1 MTAVIEAL
9 LDLSNIVGGFLLA
22 LALLAGIPQIGDG
35 LARAGGVLGPFG
47 WIVGIVALVCGGYF
61 LIYHLL
67 NGPHI
72 FHFELVAIGVGIALL
87 WDRLTGRA
95 PLTDRDGGTGRRQF
109 ARHRDTVADGDTV
122 LDRSPSTATTA
133 PATGWTLVLAIFGII
148 AIIVGF
154 QGLFTP
160 N

>member
-1 MTAVIEAL
+1 MIEAL

-22 LALLAGIPQIGDG
+22 LALLAAIPQVGDG

-61 LIYHLL
+61 FIYHLL

-72 FHFELVAIGVGIALL
+72 FHFEVVAIGVGIALL
-87 WDRLTGRA
+87 WDRLTGRT
-95 PLTDRDGGTGRRQF
+95 PLTGRDGTTRESLPGDGD
-109 ARHRDTVADGDTV
+109 AAVADGDPV
-122 LDRSPSTATTA
+122 PGRSTTAT
-133 PATGWTLVLAIFGII
+133 ATGWSLVLAIFGIV